1 MILRTYAEPDREAV
15 IALWHAAGLTRPW
28 NDPGR
33 DIDRATS
40 TWPELFLVAAAEG
53 VVGTAM
59 AGYDG
64 HRGWVYYLAV
74 EPGRQGEGIGRAL
87 LAEAESR
94 LTALGCPKVMLM
106 VRRGNEA
113 AHGFYGGLGYSEDE
127 VATFGKRLIP
137 D

>member
-1 MILRTYAEPDREAV
+1 MILRTYCEADREAV
-15 IALWHAAGLTRPW
+15 IALWHEVGLTRPW

-40 TWPELFLVAAAEG
+40 TWPELFVVAAAEE

-74 EPGRQGEGIGRAL
+74 APGRQGEGIGRAL

-94 LTALGCPKVMLM
+94 LAALGCPKAMLM

-127 VATFGKRLIP
+127 VTTFGKRLIV